1 MRQKP
6 AAVRTLSVN
15 DIVCPEADIMRHG
28 AQIHARG
35 AAGPTTNVS
44 YLVGARLRRGRRV
57 SPRAIGGSIGNQIDP
72 GAGAL
77 RNTGRNVA

>member
-1 MRQKP
+1 
-6 AAVRTLSVN
+6 
-15 DIVCPEADIMRHG
+15 MRHD
-28 AQIHARG
+28 AEIYARG

-44 YLVGARLRRGRRV
+44 YFVGAGFRRGRRV

-72 GAGAL
+72 GASPL